1 MKVTAAD
8 LEALLQAGDGAQLVL
23 QEGRLAVLAAE
34 DLPRHEGA
42 LTIIERDALRR
53 RVGDRPDDRA
63 LDEQAAILSTEID
76 TLGA

>member
-8 LEALLQAGDGAQLVL
+8 LKALLEAGDGARLVL
-23 QEGRLAVLAAE
+23 QEGRLEVLPAGDA
-34 DLPRHEGA
+34 PGGA
-42 LTIIERDALRR
+42 LTVIERDALRQR
-53 RVGDRPDDRA
+53 AGDQPGEHE